1 MSNLFS
7 ELRRRRVFRVAAVY
21 AVAAWAVI
29 QGTGTLVQLLE
40 LPAWTGK
47 LVFVL
52 VLIGFPIALLLGW
65 VFDVTADGV
74 QRTTST
80 LSVPLSLRRSVWF
93 VLSILVASAGA
104 WYAFDRLTV
113 TTNLDANLVAVLPFR
128 VTTADPSLGYLS
140 EGMMDLLGAKL
151 TGQGGPRALDP
162 RAVITAVKRA
172 AVPANELDPESSLQI
187 ARSLGA
193 GLLLRGEI
201 VGTPRHVIL
210 NAALISSR
218 SGDEKARHS
227 VEGSPD
233 SVSVLVDRLA
243 GQLLARGAGV
253 PEDQISKLAYVPLPA
268 VQSYL
273 AGKIKYR
280 HGEYE
285 AAAALFKRSLAIDS
299 TFVVVMPALVAALE
313 WSNRI
318 QDAIPHVRRLAG
330 QFRDRDSAL
339 IALFLPEAF
348 DDDSLVTHPW
358 ESFPALSGAAAER
371 ALRLAPEYPEVHY
384 VAGDVRLHYG
394 FPYNPTRDLAPVL
407 ESFRRTLELDST
419 FAPVL
424 GHMVEISALTGDTAA
439 VRKYIRRYL
448 AADSAGDLADQTRW
462 VAAHA
467 LGDSAEIRRLRA
479 RYSSM
484 TENNLHRMLGMAQ
497 FASLGL
503 ADADLVLQELL
514 TRPAVEWVP
523 FNYAVARGRDD
534 LVQRAIEKAPER
546 WKPAMTITYAM
557 FAGGDTA
564 RAKAEIRAAEALVAQ
579 PSSPAVT
586 ADQRDDRGA
595 GLHYGIG
602 IWRFS
607 RGLPYNI
614 SEETRRALRQSGGA
628 AGAALL
634 DAMTA
639 TVSGAPDART
649 KLAAVDSFVYAGWD
663 NFELLLLVA
672 QLHERHGDRDGA
684 LKILRSRPMHWVR
697 VGVLTTFLK
706 EEGRLAAQLGDREGA
721 IRAYTHYLKL
731 RSNPSPQ
738 FLAERDWVRA
748 QLAKLSADR

>member
-1 MSNLFS
+1 MNFFS

-40 LPAWTGK
+40 LPTWTGK

-52 VLIGFPIALLLGW
+52 VLVGFPIALMLGW

-74 QRTTST
+74 QRTTS
-80 LSVPLSLRRSVWF
+80 SVPFSTRRSVWF
-93 VLSILVASAGA
+93 VLGILVASAGA
-104 WYAFDRLTV
+104 WYAYDRLTV
-113 TTNLDANLVAVLPFR
+113 TADLDANVVAVLPFR

-172 AVPANELDPESSLQI
+172 DVTANELDPQSSLQI

-201 VGTPRHVIL
+201 VGTPKHVIL
-210 NAALISSR
+210 NAALINSR

-285 AAAALFKRSLAIDS
+285 AAATLFKRSLAIDS

-318 QDAIPHVRRLAG
+318 QDAIPHVRRLSA

-394 FPYNPTRDLAPVL
+394 FPYNPTRDLGPLL

-424 GHMVEISALTGDTAA
+424 GHMVEISALTGDTAG

-467 LGDSAEIRRLRA
+467 LGDSAEIKRLRA

-484 TENNLHRMLGMAQ
+484 TENNLHRILGMAQ
-497 FASLGL
+497 FATLGL
-503 ADADLVLQELL
+503 PDADLVLQELL
-514 TRPAVEWVP
+514 KRPVVEWVP

-534 LVQRAIEKAPER
+534 LVQRAIEKAPQPWR
-546 WKPAMTITYAM
+546 GPMIVTYAM
-557 FAGGDTA
+557 FAGGDTV
-564 RAKAEIRAAEALVAQ
+564 RAEAAIRGAEAMVAR
-579 PSSPAVT
+579 PSTGLT
-586 ADQRDDRGA
+586 ADQRDDRAGA
-595 GLHYGIG
+595 HYGIG
-602 IWRFS
+602 IWRLS
-607 RGLPYNI
+607 RGQPYNMADD
-614 SEETRRALRQSGGA
+614 TRRAIRQASG

-634 DAMTA
+634 DAMAATA
-639 TVSGAPDART
+639 RGAPDARAT
-649 KLAAVDSFVYAGWD
+649 LAAVDSFVYAGWEEFD
-663 NFELLLLVA
+663 LLLLAA
-672 QLHERHGDRDGA
+672 QLHDRQGDRAGA

-697 VGVLTTFLK
+697 VGFFTTFLK
-706 EEGRLAAQLGDREGA
+706 EEGRLAAQLGDRDGA
-721 IRAYTHYLKL
+721 IRAYSHYLKL
-731 RSNPSPQ
+731 RTNPSPQ

-748 QLAKLSADR
+748 ELAKLSADR